1 MTALVVEAVGPLALV
16 EDLGRPGHASI
27 GVTGSGA
34 ADRRALRLANRLL
47 GNAEGAAALEV
58 LLGRLAVRAEGT
70 VRVCVTGAPA
80 PLQIDHHAAPL
91 DAPFDVPDGRLLR
104 VGMPRTG
111 LRTYLAVRG
120 GLDVPLVLG
129 SASTDPT
136 MGVGPAPLAPGQ
148 RLAIRPSEPGSA
160 APVAVDVAPPTAP
173 PVTDVVLRVVVGP
186 RDNWFTPTAVPIL
199 LSRPWTVSAQTDR
212 VGIRLEG
219 PRLDRGADADH
230 SNHTPPELPSEPV
243 VRGAV
248 QVPHSGQPLVFLA
261 DHPTTGG
268 YPVIAVVVDD
278 DTDVLAQL
286 RPGERVRFRRIPQPW

>member
-1 MTALVVEAVGPLALV
+1 VTALVVEAVGPLALV

-47 GNAEGAAALEV
+47 GNVEGAPALEV
-58 LLGRLAVRAEGT
+58 LLGGLAVRAEGT
-70 VRVCVTGAPA
+70 VRLCVTGAPA
-80 PLQIDHHAAPL
+80 PLRIDDRAAPL
-91 DAPFDVPDGRLLR
+91 DAPFDLRDGQVLT
-104 VGMPRTG
+104 VGMPLTG

-136 MGVGPAPLAPGQ
+136 MGVGPDPLAPGR
-148 RLAIRPSEPGSA
+148 RLAVGTSDEVVT
-160 APVAVDVAPPTAP
+160 APVDVDVAAPDAP
-173 PVTDVVLRVVVGP
+173 PVTDVVLRIVPGP
-186 RDNWFTPTAVPIL
+186 RDDWFAPAALEALI
-199 LSRPWTVSAQTDR
+199 SRAWTVTADSDR
-212 VGIRLEG
+212 VGVRLAG
-219 PRLDRGADADH
+219 PRLDRAAGD
-230 SNHTPPELPSEPV
+230 PRRELPSEAV

-286 RPGERVRFRRIPQPW
+286 RPGERVRFRRIPRGW